1 MPAGFL
7 SSVLFSE
14 DLLKMHLLAGEM
26 AQPGKCSA
34 YKHEDQSSIPT
45 EKARGDAVLA
55 PTFPGAGDRR
65 LSETFLAEL

>member
-1 MPAGFL
+1 
-7 SSVLFSE
+7 
-14 DLLKMHLLAGEM
+14 M
-26 AQPGKCSA
+26 AEPGKCLA

-55 PTFPGAGDRR
+55 PTSLPGVGDRR